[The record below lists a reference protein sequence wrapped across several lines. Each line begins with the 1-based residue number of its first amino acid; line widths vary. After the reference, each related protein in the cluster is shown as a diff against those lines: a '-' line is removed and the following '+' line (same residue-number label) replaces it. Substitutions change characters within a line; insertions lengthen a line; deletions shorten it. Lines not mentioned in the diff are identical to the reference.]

1 MNVKTRRNS
10 LIVGLIIAL
19 ALIHCLVLPGHSQA
33 STVFEL
39 GSSFSE
45 VKAIMGTPT
54 SISQVGNYAT
64 WYYGTSSV
72 DFGNAKVTGWR
83 QGSRI
88 LKVSTGYV
96 LPGASPIRIGSTAA
110 QVTAVMGTPQS
121 VSALGFGSSW
131 WYYGLSTVEFENGV
145 VASWADHGDLTG
157 KTTLQRFYKGVEEAI
172 PYGTVSRYAMALSI
186 PKTQTTAIWQLPRTE
201 RVQST
206 VRLTSGSSFP
216 FVAEN
221 GSYYGQ
227 ISQLTGRPKTV
238 FVHSY
243 FQSDGTYVRSHYR
256 SLPH

>member
-1 MNVKTRRNS
+1 VDFGNAKVTGWRQGSRTLKVST
-10 LIVGLIIAL
+10 GY
-19 ALIHCLVLPGHSQA
+19 VLPGA
-33 STVFEL
+33 SPIRI
-39 GSSFSE
+39 GSTAAQ
-45 VKAIMGTPT
+45 VTAVMGTPT

-83 QGSRI
+83 QGSRT

-121 VSALGFGSSW
+121 VSTLGFGSSW

-145 VASWADHGDLTG
+145 VAGWADHGDLTG

-172 PYGTVSRYAMALSI
+172 PFVTVSRYATALNI

-243 FQSDGTYVRSHYR
+243 YQSDGTYVRSHYR